1 MPPRNHAGKRGSTGG
16 SCNTTESDVHEFQR
30 QQKALLNFETRNE
43 EGQAQQAL
51 RLVAFSEAITGA
63 SPPRGKAMNDSSSLG
78 GVSSLNTVHTSS
90 VILVDG
96 EKSEAGG
103 SKDFITLEKAASGAE
118 AQQKGHPA
126 VKLLEEKARKP
137 SGPPAQHYIGTPSPS
152 VQASPRGG
160 PRGGQVRQVAGV
172 RQGAPKE
179 DGAATSSSEG
189 EVGDPEGQ
197 RTPESDGERGAPPPG
212 LTDSCG
218 TYDLSLWIN
227 LANGQQVQPPQHPP
241 PVQGPQNLGSSLAAP
256 AAPQPPQGFPVVPQ
270 LGTPAP
276 LAAAA
281 QPQAQNLAWQQ
292 PPGYQS
298 PFSYLQQPAAP
309 HQVPDFLQQQ

>member
-1 MPPRNHAGKRGSTGG
+1 M
-16 SCNTTESDVHEFQR
+16 
-30 QQKALLNFETRNE
+30 
-43 EGQAQQAL
+43 
-51 RLVAFSEAITGA
+51 
-63 SPPRGKAMNDSSSLG
+63 
-78 GVSSLNTVHTSS
+78 
-90 VILVDG
+90 
-96 EKSEAGG
+96 
-103 SKDFITLEKAASGAE
+103 TLEKAASGTE
-118 AQQKGHPA
+118 ALRAGHPA
-126 VKLLEEKARKP
+126 VKQLGEKTEKNRKP
-137 SGPPAQHYIGTPSPS
+137 SGPPAQHYIGTPAPS

-160 PRGGQVRQVAGV
+160 PRGGQVRQGKAKL
-172 RQGAPKE
+172 GAPKE

-212 LTDSCG
+212 LADSCG
-218 TYDLSLWIN
+218 TYDLSPWIN
-227 LANGQQVQPPQHPP
+227 LTNGQQVQPPQHPP

-256 AAPQPPQGFPVVPQ
+256 AAPLPPQGFPVVPQ